1 MAEENNEATNNK
13 ETFTVDNEL
22 AGHRLDFCL
31 SRYFGLSRNFA
42 STLIKNGAV
51 EIAPSRRLKPSV
63 KVNDGDEILVL
74 LPPPQSLEL
83 EPEDVAFDVVYE
95 DTDIIVVNKPAGL
108 VVHPSPGHWTGTL
121 VHGLLYRFHDIGM
134 LNGVERPGI
143 VHRLDSTTSG
153 LMVVA
158 RNGLAQES
166 LFKQF
171 KEREVK
177 KVYLALC
184 HGCPKKD
191 KGNIDYP
198 IDRDPFNRLKMACIE
213 GGREASTDYE
223 VIKKFDKY
231 SLVKCTLHSGRTHQI
246 RVHMAAIGCPLVG
259 DTLYSPARPQPFEE
273 PRVFL
278 HAWHLGFIHPRRRK
292 WLDFWQKLP
301 QELLDFISLL
311 Q

>member
-1 MAEENNEATNNK
+1 MPEASREN
-13 ETFTVDNEL
+13 FIIDNEL

-31 SRYFGLSRNFA
+31 SRYFGLSRNYA
-42 STLIKNGAV
+42 STLVKNGAV
-51 EIAPSRRLKPSV
+51 ELAPQRRVKPSV
-63 KVNDGDEILVL
+63 KVSEGDEIFIN
-74 LPPPQSLEL
+74 LPPAQTLEL
-83 EPEDVAFDVVYE
+83 EPEDVAFDVVYA

-166 LFKQF
+166 LFHQF
-171 KEREVK
+171 KEREVT

-184 HGCPKKD
+184 NGVPKRD
-191 KGNIDYP
+191 KGSIDYP
-198 IDRDPFNRLKMACIE
+198 IDRDPFNRLRMACIE
-213 GGREASTDYE
+213 GGRAALTDYE
-223 VIKKFDKY
+223 VLTKFEKF

-246 RVHMAAIGCPLVG
+246 RVHLTAIGCPLVG
-259 DTLYSPARPQPFEE
+259 DTLYAPSRGEAFDPS
-273 PRVFL
+273 RVFL
-278 HAWHLGFIHPRRRK
+278 HAWHLGFRHPRTREM
-292 WLDFWQKLP
+292 LDFWQKLP
-301 QELLDFISLL
+301 TELMDFL
-311 Q
+311 QNIMKEK